1 MKRFTLLLSLTILLA
16 QTQVYAAAPAKKP
29 AQKPA
34 AQTNSTAVR
43 TNNNQAYPT
52 SGDDFLLKYNVDDL
66 EAAPWLNGGKR
77 IYNNGNKK

>member
-1 MKRFTLLLSLTILLA
+1 MKKFALILTLTMFL
-16 QTQVYAAAPAKKP
+16 TQVTFAATVKKPAAKKP
-29 AQKPA
+29 AS
-34 AQTNSTAVR
+34 TSSSTAVR

-77 IYNNGNKK
+77 IYNNDKK